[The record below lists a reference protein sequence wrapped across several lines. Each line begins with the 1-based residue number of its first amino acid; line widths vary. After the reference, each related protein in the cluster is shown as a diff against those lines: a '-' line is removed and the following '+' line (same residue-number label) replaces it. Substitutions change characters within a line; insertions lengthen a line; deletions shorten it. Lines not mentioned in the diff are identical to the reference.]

1 MIQMIVNAFNENMIV
16 NTDKIEGYKY
26 SDDLSIEEFD
36 EFFKTIKSDSCLND
50 YNNHAVCCVSH

>member
-1 MIQMIVNAFNENMIV
+1 MIV